1 MEPHRVIGALLRA
14 NHEFPFRRQRLWHH
28 VLDCGLIEMRWLMMP
43 ALLFKTFENDLA
55 RTATVN
61 GSTNPTFFEFHVIW
75 PPEVPVSA
83 NKRRCEPPRRSIG
96 HGLGSAKRYEETWKR
111 VRWYTHDHSTSYER
125 MQNSQS
131 CNEFVNAELSLSMVF
146 IKSKN

>member
-1 MEPHRVIGALLRA
+1 MEPHSVIGALLRA

-75 PPEVPVSA
+75 PPEVPISA
-83 NKRRCEPPRRSIG
+83 NKRRCEPRRRSIG
-96 HGLGSAKRYEETWKR
+96 HGLGSAKRYEET
-111 VRWYTHDHSTSYER
+111 
-125 MQNSQS
+125 
-131 CNEFVNAELSLSMVF
+131 
-146 IKSKN
+146 